1 MHKRSMQKGSN
12 TKKNFYSILDS
23 YDKKIDQLRKKTK
36 RGEITEEFI
45 NEYSYFRSLLEIT
58 HSINT
63 PQGFNQLL
71 ELIVDSAISLTR
83 AERGFLML
91 VGKESN
97 LEFKVTRN
105 IDRKTLEGEKFE
117 ISRTVVNRILAT
129 GEPLFLSDI
138 YKNKDFE
145 ISESIEA
152 LGLRMVM
159 CVPLKAKDKLLGIIY
174 VDSHS
179 ETEHFTH
186 LEEKMFEAFAAQA
199 SVAIENSH
207 LYDLS
212 IHDALTGLYNYG
224 YLRNRL
230 EEEIMRAQ
238 GVRRGNISFIMVD
251 VDNFKVINDSYGHI
265 FGNSILIKV
274 AECIRKTVK
283 KYDIPARYG
292 GDEFAILMPDTD
304 IQNAKQVA
312 QKLQR
317 DVTQL
322 KFSYGKETLSLTM
335 SIGVSSFPI
344 EKVYDGETIIVEAD
358 RALFIA
364 KSKGGNQ
371 IAEFGFRIDE
381 KKFALE
387 FIGESMAINEVKKVI
402 LKLARTD
409 ATILIIG
416 ETGTGKELITKLIHK
431 QSARSDKPFVVVNCS
446 AIPENLIESELFGHE
461 KGSFTGAYKLHK
473 GKFESAQGGTVF
485 LDEIGELPLH
495 LQVKLLRAIE
505 QKEIERIGGKSPI
518 NVDIRLIAASNRNLE
533 SEVKKGNFRKDLF
546 YRLSVATIYVPPLR
560 DRPEDIETLS
570 SYYLE
575 QMNKR
580 YRRKFRGFTKI
591 TIEAMMHHSWP
602 GNVRELIHRIE
613 RAVIMGRRQYLDEN
627 DLGLVP
633 SRLYITKTLKELKE
647 QLEKE
652 YVIQALVRNRWNVTR
667 SSRELGISR
676 RGLRDLIKKYNIA
689 KSDEQLV
696 KYYI

>member
-1 MHKRSMQKGSN
+1 MQKSSKA
-12 TKKNFYSILDS
+12 KKKFFSILDS
-23 YDKKIDQLRKKTK
+23 YDKKIDQLSKKAK
-36 RGEITEEFI
+36 REEIPEEFI
-45 NEYSYFRSLLEIT
+45 KEYNYFRSLLEIT

-63 PQGFNQLL
+63 PRGFGQLL

-91 VGKESN
+91 VGKDSK

-105 IDRKTLEGEKFE
+105 IDKKTLEGEKFE

-138 YKNKDFE
+138 YDNKEFE

-159 CVPLKAKDKLLGIIY
+159 AVPLEAKDKLLGVIY

-179 ETEHFTH
+179 EIENFTR

-212 IHDALTGLYNYG
+212 VHDSLTGLYNYG

-230 EEEIMRAQ
+230 EEEIVRAS
-238 GVRRGNISFIMVD
+238 GLKPGDISFMMLD
-251 VDNFKVINDSYGHI
+251 LDNFKVINDTYGHM
-265 FGNSILIKV
+265 FGNSILVKV
-274 AECIRKTVK
+274 AECIKETVK

-304 IQNAKQVA
+304 IQNAKQLA
-312 QKLQR
+312 QSIQKALA
-317 DVTQL
+317 QL
-322 KFSYGKETLSLTM
+322 KFSYGKEIFSLTM
-335 SIGVSSFPI
+335 SIGISSFPI
-344 EKVYDGETIIVEAD
+344 EKVYDSETIIVEAD
-358 RALFIA
+358 HALFVA
-364 KSKGGNQ
+364 KTKGGNQ
-371 IAEFGFRIDE
+371 IAVFGFRAAE
-381 KKFALE
+381 KKSELE
-387 FIGESMAINEVKKVI
+387 FLGESMAIDDVRKT
-402 LKLARTD
+402 LSKLARTD
-409 ATILIIG
+409 ATILLIG

-431 QSARSDKPFVVVNCS
+431 QSTRSDKPFVVVNCG
-446 AIPENLIESELFGHE
+446 AIPDNLIESELFGHE
-461 KGSFTGAYKLHK
+461 KGSFTGAYRLQK
-473 GKFESAQGGTVF
+473 GKFEIAQGGTIF

-495 LQVKLLRAIE
+495 LQVKLLRVIE
-505 QKEIERIGGKSPI
+505 QKEIDRIGGKSPI
-518 NVDIRLIAASNRNLE
+518 KVDIRVIAASNRNLE

-546 YRLSVATIYVPPLR
+546 YRLNVATIYVPPLR
-560 DRPEDIETLS
+560 DRPKDIETLS

-591 TIEAMMHHSWP
+591 VMEAMMHHSWP

-613 RAVIMGRRQYLDEN
+613 RAVIMGRGQYLDEN

-633 SRLYITKTLKELKE
+633 LRLHITKTLKELKE
-647 QLEKE
+647 QLERE
-652 YVIQALVRNRWNVTR
+652 HIIQTLVRNRWNVTR

-676 RGLRDLIKKYNIA
+676 RGLRDLIKKYNIT
-689 KSDEQLV
+689 KSDE
-696 KYYI
+696 

>member
-1 MHKRSMQKGSN
+1 MRKRSRQKSFD
-12 TKKNFYSILDS
+12 TKKNFSSILDG
-23 YDKKIDQLRKKTK
+23 YDKKIDQLRGKAKKE
-36 RGEITEEFI
+36 EIPEEFI
-45 NEYSYFRSLLEIT
+45 KEYNYFRSLLEIT

-63 PQGFNQLL
+63 PRGFNQLL

-83 AERGFLML
+83 AERGFLMF
-91 VGKESN
+91 VNKDSN

-129 GEPLFLSDI
+129 GKSLFLSDI

-179 ETEHFTH
+179 EIEHFTH

-212 IHDALTGLYNYG
+212 IHDALTGLHNYG

-230 EEEIMRAQ
+230 EEEIMRAH
-238 GVRRGNISFIMVD
+238 GVRRGDISFIMVD
-251 VDNFKVINDSYGHI
+251 IDNFKVINDSYGHI

-274 AECIRKTVK
+274 AECIRKAVK

-292 GDEFAILMPDTD
+292 GDEFAVLMPDTD
-304 IQNAKQVA
+304 IQNAKNVA
-312 QKLQR
+312 KKLLKE
-317 DVTQL
+317 VAQL
-322 KFSYGKETLSLTM
+322 KFPYGKETFSLTM

-344 EKVYDGETIIVEAD
+344 EKVYSSETIIVEAD
-358 RALFIA
+358 RALFVA

-371 IAEFGFRIDE
+371 IAEFGYRTDE
-381 KKFALE
+381 KKPALD
-387 FIGESMAINEVKKVI
+387 FIGESRVINEVKRI
-402 LKLARTD
+402 MAKLARTD

-431 QSARSDKPFVVVNCS
+431 QSTRSDKPFVVVNCS
-446 AIPENLIESELFGHE
+446 AIPDSLIESELFGHE
-461 KGSFTGAYKLHK
+461 KGAFTGAYKLHK
-473 GKFESAQGGTVF
+473 GKFEMAHGGTVF

-505 QKEIERIGGKSPI
+505 EKEIERIGGKSPI
-518 NVDIRLIAASNRNLE
+518 NVDIRVIAASNRNLE
-533 SEVKKGNFRKDLF
+533 SEVKKANFRKDLY
-546 YRLSVATIYVPPLR
+546 YRLSVATIFVPPLR

-580 YRRKFRGFTKI
+580 YHRKFRGFTKI
-591 TIEAMMHHSWP
+591 GMETMMHHSWP

-613 RAVIMGRRQYLDEN
+613 RAVIMGRGQYLDEN
-627 DLGLVP
+627 DLGLAP
-633 SRLYITKTLKELKE
+633 STLHVTKTLRELKE

-652 YVIQALVRNRWNVTR
+652 YIIQVLIRNRWNVTR
-667 SSRELGISR
+667 SSRDLGMSR
-676 RGLRDLIKKYNIA
+676 RGLRDLIKKYNIT
-689 KSDEQLV
+689 K
-696 KYYI
+696 